1 MQTYKLA
8 PETDSPIWAFLFSYY
23 NKFIMSLARKTAQNE
38 AIAQNKA
45 MYGAKMFNSIIVFS
59 SKEKDDIN
67 KKVPKGNK
75 MNHAE
80 LLKHQAFIYS
90 PESIRKKN
98 T

>member
-1 MQTYKLA
+1 MQTYKLT
-8 PETDSPIWAFLFSYY
+8 PETNSPFWAWAFSYY
-23 NKFIMSLARKTAQNE
+23 DRIRMSMVKKAAQNQ

-45 MYGAKMFNSIIVFS
+45 MYGTRMYNSIIVFS
-59 SKEKDDIN
+59 STEKDDIN

-80 LLKHQAFIYS
+80 MLKHQVFMYT
-90 PESIRKKN
+90 PESVRKKF